1 MRQIIHAAAAAT
13 LTLGP
18 TGCGGSGSGHTGS
31 SGSHGAAGTAAT
43 SAQLAA
49 AGQRYSA
56 CMRSHGIPDFPD
68 MVVQDGTLH
77 PPDDAT
83 FKSKMRANPA
93 AQRACQPILDALP
106 PSALGE
112 RQQLSASDLHKVQ
125 QFAACMRSHGFPHFP
140 DPKADGSF
148 QGVGPVTPQL
158 KAAGEE
164 CRHYLPAS
172 MGNRLPQVD

>member
-1 MRQIIHAAAAAT
+1 MRRIILAAAAAT

-18 TGCGGSGSGHTGS
+18 AGCGGSGGGHAGS
-31 SGSHGAAGTAAT
+31 SGSPSAAGTAAT

-77 PPDDAT
+77 PPNDTT
-83 FKSKMRANPA
+83 FKSKLRANPAAPA

-106 PSALGE
+106 PSAHGGS
-112 RQQLSASDLHKVQ
+112 QQLSASDLNKVQ
-125 QFAACMRSHGFPHFP
+125 QFATCMRSHGFPHFP

-164 CRHYLPAS
+164 CKHYLPTS
-172 MGNRLPQVD
+172 QLPQVD